1 MAEADLLATKKYK
14 DNIASKIDKLANLKD
29 EITTLKQAADI
40 IEAELLKVAQEDL
53 ANTKYKS
60 VKYEGTDSNL
70 QATVSESV
78 KITLESL
85 LPEIFGTVYNDMVKL
100 STKAELTA
108 PAKRLVAGIWQ
119 GNFCKDTTVND
130 VISSM
135 HLDDRTAKLISKKC
149 KGINYQKDVDNL
161 IIIANMTDRQ
171 AQEYAYLLMEAAVWH
186 QFKAI
191 CDVNKIDSQDKI
203 NEVIKKIQAAF
214 VVEVTP
220 KISIVEG

>member
-1 MAEADLLATKKYK
+1 MSNLAKLKERADIVAK
-14 DNIASKIDKLANLKD
+14 KIDRLAELREQQAKA
-29 EITTLKQAADI
+29 KQEADI

-108 PAKRLVAGIWQ
+108 PAKRLIAGIWQ
-119 GNFCKDTTVND
+119 GNFCMDTTVID

-135 HLDDRTAKLISKKC
+135 HLDDKTAKLISKKC

-161 IIIANMTDRQ
+161 IIIANMSDQQ
-171 AQEYAYLLMEAAVWH
+171 AQEYAYLLMEAAVWQ

-191 CDVNKIDSQDKI
+191 CDVNKIDSQDEI

>member
-1 MAEADLLATKKYK
+1 MTDLLAIKNRQ
-14 DNIASKIDKLANLKD
+14 DEIASKIDKLANLKD
-29 EITTLKQAADI
+29 EITALKQKADV
-40 IEAELLKVAQEDL
+40 IEAELLKIAQEDL

-108 PAKRLVAGIWQ
+108 QAKRLVAGIWQ
-119 GNFCKDTTVND
+119 GNFVADTTVED

-135 HLDDRTAKLISKKC
+135 HLNDKTSKLVGKKC

-171 AQEYAYLLMEAAVWH
+171 AQEYAYLLMEATVWQ
-186 QFKAI
+186 QFKTI

>member
-1 MAEADLLATKKYK
+1 MSNLVKLKERADIVAK
-14 DNIASKIDKLANLKD
+14 KIDRLAELREQQAKA
-29 EITTLKQAADI
+29 KQEADI

-85 LPEIFGTVYNDMVKL
+85 LPEIFGTVYNDMVKI

-108 PAKRLVAGIWQ
+108 PAKRLIAGIWQ
-119 GNFCKDTTVND
+119 GNFCMDTTVID

-135 HLDDRTAKLISKKC
+135 HLDDKTAKLISKKC

-161 IIIANMTDRQ
+161 IIIANMSDQQ
-171 AQEYAYLLMEAAVWH
+171 AQEYAYLLMEAAVWQ

-191 CDVNKIDSQDKI
+191 CDVNKIDSQDEI

>member
-1 MAEADLLATKKYK
+1 MSNLVKLKERADIVAK
-14 DNIASKIDKLANLKD
+14 KIDRLAELREQQAKA
-29 EITTLKQAADI
+29 KQEADI

-130 VISSM
+130 VISLM

-171 AQEYAYLLMEAAVWH
+171 AQEYAYLLMEAAVWQ

-214 VVEVTP
+214 VVEATP

>member
-1 MAEADLLATKKYK
+1 MTDLLAIKNRQ
-14 DNIASKIDKLANLKD
+14 DEIASKIDKLANLKD
-29 EITTLKQAADI
+29 EITALKQKADV
-40 IEAELLKVAQEDL
+40 IEAELLKIAQEDL

-85 LPEIFGTVYNDMVKL
+85 LPEIFGAVYNDMVKL

-108 PAKRLVAGIWQ
+108 QAKRLVAGIWQ
-119 GNFCKDTTVND
+119 GNFVADTTVED

-135 HLDDRTAKLISKKC
+135 HLDDKTSKLVGKKC

-171 AQEYAYLLMEAAVWH
+171 AQEYAYLLMEAAVWQ
-186 QFKAI
+186 QFKTI

>member
-1 MAEADLLATKKYK
+1 MTDLLAIKNRQ
-14 DNIASKIDKLANLKD
+14 DEIASKIDKLANLKD
-29 EITTLKQAADI
+29 EITALKQKADV

-85 LPEIFGTVYNDMVKL
+85 LPQIFGAVYNDMVKV

-119 GNFCKDTTVND
+119 GNFVADTTVED

-135 HLDDRTAKLISKKC
+135 HLDDKTSKLVGKKC

-171 AQEYAYLLMEAAVWH
+171 AQEYAYLLMEAAVWQ
-186 QFKAI
+186 QFKTI
-191 CDVNKIDSQDKI
+191 CDVNKIDNREAI

>member
-1 MAEADLLATKKYK
+1 MSNLVKLKGRADIVAK
-14 DNIASKIDKLANLKD
+14 KIDRLAELREQQAKA
-29 EITTLKQAADI
+29 KQEADI

-108 PAKRLVAGIWQ
+108 PAKRLIAGIWQ
-119 GNFCKDTTVND
+119 GNFCMDTTVID

-135 HLDDRTAKLISKKC
+135 HLDDKTAKLISKKC

-161 IIIANMTDRQ
+161 IIIANMSDQQ
-171 AQEYAYLLMEAAVWH
+171 AQEYAYLLMEAAVWQ

-191 CDVNKIDSQDKI
+191 CDVNKIDSQDEI

>member
-1 MAEADLLATKKYK
+1 MSNLVKLKERADIVAK
-14 DNIASKIDKLANLKD
+14 KIDRLAELREQQAKA
-29 EITTLKQAADI
+29 KQEADI

-171 AQEYAYLLMEAAVWH
+171 AQEYAYLLMEAAVWQ

>member
-1 MAEADLLATKKYK
+1 MSNLVKLKERADIVAK
-14 DNIASKIDKLANLKD
+14 KIDRLAELREQQAKA
-29 EITTLKQAADI
+29 KQEADI

-171 AQEYAYLLMEAAVWH
+171 AQEYAYLLMEATVWQ
-186 QFKAI
+186 QFKTI

>member
-1 MAEADLLATKKYK
+1 MSNLVKLKERADIVAK
-14 DNIASKIDKLANLKD
+14 KIDRLAELREQQAKA
-29 EITTLKQAADI
+29 KQEADI

-171 AQEYAYLLMEAAVWH
+171 AQEYAYLLMEAAVWQ

-214 VVEVTP
+214 VVEATP

>member
-1 MAEADLLATKKYK
+1 MTDLLAIKNRQ
-14 DNIASKIDKLANLKD
+14 DEIASKIDKLANLKD
-29 EITTLKQAADI
+29 EITALKQKADV
-40 IEAELLKVAQEDL
+40 IEAELLKIAQEDL

-85 LPEIFGTVYNDMVKL
+85 LPEIFGAVYNDMVKL

-108 PAKRLVAGIWQ
+108 QAKRLVAGIWQ
-119 GNFCKDTTVND
+119 GNFVADTTVED

-135 HLDDRTAKLISKKC
+135 HLDDKTSKLVGKKC

-171 AQEYAYLLMEAAVWH
+171 AQEYAYLLMEATVWQ
-186 QFKAI
+186 QFKTI

>member
-1 MAEADLLATKKYK
+1 MNELTALKKRQ
-14 DNIASKIDKLANLKD
+14 DEIASKIDRLANLKD
-29 EITTLKQAADI
+29 EMATLKQEADTL
-40 IEAELLKVAQEDL
+40 EAELLKTAQEDL

-60 VKYEGTDSNL
+60 VKYEGTDNKL

-85 LPEIFGTVYNDMVKL
+85 LPQIFGTVYSDMVKVT
-100 STKAELTA
+100 TKSELTA
-108 PAKRLVAGIWQ
+108 PAKRLIAGIWQ
-119 GNFCKDTTVND
+119 GNFVSDTTVEE

-135 HLDDRTAKLISKKC
+135 NLDDKTAKLVAKKC
-149 KGINYQKDVDNL
+149 KGINYQKDIDNL
-161 IIIANMTDRQ
+161 ITIAHFTEPQ
-171 AQEYAYLLMEAAVWH
+171 AQEYAYLLMESAIWQ

-191 CDVNKIDSQDKI
+191 CDVNKIDTQEAMD
-203 NEVIKKIQAAF
+203 ELMKKIQAAF

>member
-1 MAEADLLATKKYK
+1 MTDLLAIKNRQ
-14 DNIASKIDKLANLKD
+14 DEIASKIDKLANLKD
-29 EITTLKQAADI
+29 EITALKQKADV
-40 IEAELLKVAQEDL
+40 IEAELLKIAQEDL

-85 LPEIFGTVYNDMVKL
+85 LPEIFGAVYNDMVKL

-108 PAKRLVAGIWQ
+108 QAKRLVAGIWQ
-119 GNFCKDTTVND
+119 GNFVADTTVED

-135 HLDDRTAKLISKKC
+135 HLDDKTSKLVGKKC

-161 IIIANMTDRQ
+161 IIIANMSDQQ
-171 AQEYAYLLMEAAVWH
+171 AQEYAYLLMEAAVWQ
-186 QFKAI
+186 QFKVI

>member
-1 MAEADLLATKKYK
+1 MSNLVKLKERADIVAK
-14 DNIASKIDKLANLKD
+14 KIDRLAELREQQAKA
-29 EITTLKQAADI
+29 KQEADI

-171 AQEYAYLLMEAAVWH
+171 AQEYAYLLMEAAVWQ

-191 CDVNKIDSQDKI
+191 CDVNKIDSQDEI

>member
-1 MAEADLLATKKYK
+1 MSNLVKLKERADIVAK
-14 DNIASKIDKLANLKD
+14 KIDRLAELREQQAKA
-29 EITTLKQAADI
+29 KQEADI

-85 LPEIFGTVYNDMVKL
+85 LPEIFGTVYNDMVKI

-108 PAKRLVAGIWQ
+108 PAKRLIAGIWQ
-119 GNFCKDTTVND
+119 GNFCMDTTVID

-135 HLDDRTAKLISKKC
+135 HLDDKTAKLISKKC

-171 AQEYAYLLMEAAVWH
+171 AQEYAYLLMEAAVWQ

>member
-1 MAEADLLATKKYK
+1 MSNLVKLKERADIVAK
-14 DNIASKIDKLANLKD
+14 KIDRLAELREQQAKA
-29 EITTLKQAADI
+29 KQEADI

-85 LPEIFGTVYNDMVKL
+85 LPQIFGAVYNDMVKI

-108 PAKRLVAGIWQ
+108 PAKRLIAGIWQ
-119 GNFCKDTTVND
+119 GNFCMDTTVID

-135 HLDDRTAKLISKKC
+135 HLDDKTAKLISKKC

-161 IIIANMTDRQ
+161 IIIANMSDQQ
-171 AQEYAYLLMEAAVWH
+171 AQEYAYLLMEAAVWQ

-191 CDVNKIDSQDKI
+191 CDVNKIDSQDEI